1 MDDRLQQLLRHD
13 RIIVALSLA
22 MVAIACWVYLLM
34 GAGMGMSGFE
44 MTRHTLMKMDMME
57 TATWTP
63 AYFTLMFFMWWLMMV
78 AMMLPSAT
86 PMILLASA
94 LNRRADPGRSPFGP
108 SSAFLTGYL
117 LVWSVFSLLAV
128 LLQCLLQKTELLSG
142 MLYITNP
149 GLSAILLIIAGT
161 WQFTPLKQSCLR
173 HCRGPIDFLTRN
185 RRPGITGATVMGLQH
200 GLFCLGCCWF
210 LMVLLFV
217 GGVMNLYWIA
227 GLAIYVWIEKVMV
240 AGVKIS
246 SIMGAIL
253 IAWGLMLGIR
263 EWLA

>member
-1 MDDRLQQLLRHD
+1 VSDGLQRLLRHD
-13 RIIVALSLA
+13 RIIVALALA
-22 MVAIACWVYLLM
+22 LVAIASWIYLLM

-57 TATWTP
+57 MAIWTP
-63 AYFTLMFFMWWLMMV
+63 AYAALMFFMWWLMMV

-86 PMILLASA
+86 PIILLATA
-94 LNRRADPGRSPFGP
+94 LNRRADSDRSPFGP
-108 SSAFLTGYL
+108 SAAFLAGYL

-128 LLQCLLQKTELLSG
+128 LLQWTLQKTDLLSG

-149 GLSAILLIIAGT
+149 ILSAFLLMIAGV

-173 HCRGPIDFLTRN
+173 HCRGPIDFLTRY
-185 RRPGITGATVMGLQH
+185 RRPGIPGGIVMGVQH

-227 GLAIYVWIEKVMV
+227 GLALYVWIEKVMV
-240 AGVKIS
+240 AGVKFS
-246 SIMGAIL
+246 RIMGAIL
-253 IAWGLMLGIR
+253 ILWSLVMVSR
-263 EWLA
+263 HWLA